1 MKKILASL
9 ILLAGVVS
17 TAPALSLAVGGRG
30 FLGGNLQTDD
40 SGLDGFMCGLGAFL
54 NLDLIGG
61 FGFQGEVNYVANQ
74 ISTGSNSVTFTH
86 YEILDFP
93 LYVWYNL
100 KLNPIVLGAGAGIN
114 FSNYPGS
121 EVEAKGSFANVGL
134 AAGANLKVY
143 VSEHFGIVLGA
154 TGVFDFFPTIVKTEN
169 TENNSTTYTFSD
181 ADYRRKSIYGSL
193 GLEYRF

>member
-1 MKKILASL
+1 MKKLFAMFIVISG
-9 ILLAGVVS
+9 IIS
-17 TAPALSLAVGGRG
+17 TAPAINLAVGGRG
-30 FLGGNLQTDD
+30 FLGGNIQTDD

-74 ISTGSNSVTFTH
+74 ISTGNKSITFTH
-86 YEILDFP
+86 YKILDFP
-93 LYVWYNL
+93 VYVWYNL
-100 KLNPIVLGAGAGIN
+100 KLEHVAFGGGAGIN

-121 EVEAKGSFANVGL
+121 EIKSDGVFSNVGL
-134 AAGANLKVY
+134 AAGANFKVY

-154 TGVFDFFPTIVKTEN
+154 TSVFDFFPTVVKTEN
-169 TENNSTTYTFSD
+169 NEANSTTYSFADS
-181 ADYRRKSIYGSL
+181 DYRRKSIYGSL